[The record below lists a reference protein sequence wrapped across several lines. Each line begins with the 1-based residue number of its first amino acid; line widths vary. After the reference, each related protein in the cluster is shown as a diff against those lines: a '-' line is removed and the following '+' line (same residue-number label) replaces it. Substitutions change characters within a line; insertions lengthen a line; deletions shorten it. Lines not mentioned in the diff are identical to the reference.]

1 MHTSFIL
8 LFLCH
13 IANSILVMKKQDI
26 THPKLYFN
34 YKNNFKNT
42 ELYFYSNQLNSDG
55 KRLVQKDII
64 SSSSFVDNNLF
75 KLNKNEFEKLNIY
88 IKRQEKALINYK
100 RKNLNDK
107 TEIINESLS
116 LMKNFEVMFKE
127 WFKKYNQKLDRNSV

>member
-1 MHTSFIL
+1 MHTTFIL

-64 SSSSFVDNNLF
+64 SSNSFVDNNLF
-75 KLNKNEFEKLNIY
+75 KLNKNEFDKLNIY
-88 IKRQEKALINYK
+88 IKRQEKALIIYK
-100 RKNLNDK
+100 RKNLNDQ

-116 LMKNFEVMFKE
+116 LMKNFEIMFKE

>member
-55 KRLVQKDII
+55 KRIVQKDII

-75 KLNKNEFEKLNIY
+75 KLNKNEFDKLNIY
-88 IKRQEKALINYK
+88 IKRQEKALIIYK
-100 RKNLNDK
+100 RKNLNDQ

-116 LMKNFEVMFKE
+116 IMKNFEIMFKE

>member
-75 KLNKNEFEKLNIY
+75 KLNKNEFDKLNIY
-88 IKRQEKALINYK
+88 IKRQEKALIIYK
-100 RKNLNDK
+100 RKNLNDQ

-116 LMKNFEVMFKE
+116 LMKNFEIMFKE

>member
-1 MHTSFIL
+1 MYSSFIL
-8 LFLCH
+8 LFLCN
-13 IANSILVMKKQDI
+13 IANSILVMKKQEI

-75 KLNKNEFEKLNIY
+75 KLNKNEFDKLNIY
-88 IKRQEKALINYK
+88 IKRQEKALIIYK
-100 RKNLNDK
+100 RKNLNDQ

-127 WFKKYNQKLDRNSV
+127 WFKKYNQKLDRNSI

>member
-1 MHTSFIL
+1 MHTTFIL

-64 SSSSFVDNNLF
+64 SSNSFVDNNLF
-75 KLNKNEFEKLNIY
+75 KLNKNEFDKLNIY
-88 IKRQEKALINYK
+88 IKRQEKALIIYK
-100 RKNLNDK
+100 RKNLNDQ

>member
-75 KLNKNEFEKLNIY
+75 KLNKNEFDKLNIY
-88 IKRQEKALINYK
+88 IKRQEKALIIYK
-100 RKNLNDK
+100 RKNLNDQ

-127 WFKKYNQKLDRNSV
+127 WFKRYNQKLDRNSV